1 MLTKTLILPNVHSV
15 GQGNWRCGNMSIFGK
30 LTKTLIHTATA
41 PIDIVKDVATLGGV
55 ITEEDEP
62 YSLQKAK
69 KVLEDLDELGDEI
82 DDL

>member
-1 MLTKTLILPNVHSV
+1 MQPLQL
-15 GQGNWRCGNMSIFGK
+15 C
-30 LTKTLIHTATA
+30 
-41 PIDIVKDVATLGGV
+41 VKDVATLGGV

>member
-1 MLTKTLILPNVHSV
+1 MPTVWIKTTRGMVMGIL
-15 GQGNWRCGNMSIFGK
+15 RK
-30 LTKTLIHTATA
+30 LAKTVIHTATA

-55 ITEEDEP
+55 ITGEDEP

>member
-1 MLTKTLILPNVHSV
+1 MTYLTEVYIRQMQPLQL
-15 GQGNWRCGNMSIFGK
+15 C
-30 LTKTLIHTATA
+30 
-41 PIDIVKDVATLGGV
+41 VKDVATLGGV
-55 ITEEDEP
+55 ITEEDET